1 MRYCRY
7 SRGEKLCADAGEGK
21 PHRLKGGSN
30 MKDTMNDLTIALA
43 KMRLIAEGAL
53 SLYEKTNMSD
63 DDISLIG
70 DALYFLRE
78 AADDCLKAC
87 QEDISAQ

>member
-1 MRYCRY
+1 
-7 SRGEKLCADAGEGK
+7 
-21 PHRLKGGSN
+21 

>member
-1 MRYCRY
+1 
-7 SRGEKLCADAGEGK
+7 
-21 PHRLKGGSN
+21 
-30 MKDTMNDLTIALA
+30 MKDTMNDLSIALA

-53 SLYEKTNMSD
+53 SVFEKTNMND

-78 AADDCLKAC
+78 TADDCLKTC
-87 QEDISAQ
+87 QDDISAK